1 MDIYRVPGYLHDG
14 QAGLFP
20 LASRGAHNFPLKSLQ
35 IVLDNTKNTI
45 MIFNAPQSS
54 DFFSGGGPQ
63 GWSIFSSIW
72 NLTLALD
79 SFSQI
84 ARWFVKSVW
93 PIRLAKV
100 SLEKRL
106 SFCFSPSRKFPT
118 CADELPTQTWW
129 CQRGLCPCTW
139 TGDAPSGRGC

>member
-1 MDIYRVPGYLHDG
+1 MI
-14 QAGLFP
+14 P
-20 LASRGAHNFPLKSLQ
+20 LS
-35 IVLDNTKNTI
+35 
-45 MIFNAPQSS
+45 QSS

-93 PIRLAKV
+93 PIKLANV
-100 SLEKRL
+100 SLEKWLRSWFFPL
-106 SFCFSPSRKFPT
+106 QSFSPVLMSCPLKLGGVSMACAHVLGLEMLHLGEDVEPACAVCSRHV
-118 CADELPTQTWW
+118 DV
-129 CQRGLCPCTW
+129 
-139 TGDAPSGRGC
+139 